1 MPTQEGE
8 MTEASEIRAEQ
19 AKLDELYARLD
30 QLREETT
37 ARLGTVRI
45 SEVGGNHQ
53 HRTERDAFATLYE
66 DQLIRLDGAE
76 EGLCF
81 GRLDLVD
88 EDEPTY
94 IGRIG
99 LTDTDRQQMLIDW
112 RAPAAERFYQST
124 AANPEGVARRR
135 HLVTGNRLVTGI
147 EDDVLDIDALD
158 DAQRSN
164 LQGEGALLAALT
176 SHRTGRMGDIV
187 ATIQSEQDAI
197 IRRPLS
203 GVLVV
208 QGGPGTGKTAVALH
222 RAAYLLYRHR
232 ERIAK
237 SGVLLVGP
245 STVFLKYI
253 EKVLPSLGE
262 TGAVLLTPGQL
273 YPGLDTDVA
282 DTATVAEIKGRSVMA
297 QVLKNHIA
305 NYERVPDHDEQLR
318 VGSHTIVLRRK
329 DVRTARDRA
338 RRSGD
343 AHNAARTGFVTG
355 LLKILAE
362 DLAREMGLD
371 SAGERLPELLEELRS
386 SIDVRRALN
395 LAWFPISPAGALRA
409 LLGKPHKLRDASA
422 RLLSPAERASL
433 HEDRR
438 EEFTIDDVPLLDE
451 LAELLGTA
459 PQQTQA
465 RDEAAREY
473 AEAVVDM
480 TETGGMVSAEM
491 LADRWEEQGPSM
503 TLAERALEDREW
515 TYGHLVV
522 DEAQEL
528 TPMQWRVLF
537 RRVPS
542 KSATVVGDLAQ
553 SSRADNARTW
563 SSILSEFVGD
573 RFALQVLTVSYRT
586 PQSVMNLANRYLHRH
601 FPQLELVESV
611 RQGGTDPQLDT
622 FATETE
628 TLNALAE
635 VTTAEIAAAETG
647 KIAVVADESLI
658 EAIAEVLADFDFGRS
673 VRGLDHQIA
682 LITPDQAKGLEF
694 DSVIIVE
701 PGRIAPVGNEAGIG
715 GLYVALTRTTER
727 LRILASAG
735 TELSELFDA
744 ATERR
749 AG

>member
-1 MPTQEGE
+1 
-8 MTEASEIRAEQ
+8 MTEASEIRTEQ

-99 LTDTDRQQMLIDW
+99 LTDADRQQMLIDW

-273 YPGLDTDVA
+273 YPGLDTDVS

-297 QVLKNHIA
+297 EVLKNHIA
-305 NYERVPDHDEQLR
+305 NYQRVPDHDEQLR

-329 DVRTARDRA
+329 DVRSARDRA

-409 LLGKPHKLRDASA
+409 LLGKPHKLRDAAA
-422 RLLSPAERASL
+422 RLLSPSEQASL

-451 LAELLGTA
+451 LAELLGSA

-491 LADRWEEQGPSM
+491 LAERWEEQGPSM

-622 FATETE
+622 FASETE
-628 TLNALAE
+628 TLDALAE
-635 VTTAEIAAAETG
+635 VTAAEIAAAETG
-647 KIAVVADESLI
+647 KIAIVADESLI
-658 EAIAEVLADFDFGRS
+658 ETIAEVLADFDFGRS

-701 PGRIAPVGNEAGIG
+701 PGRIAPVGSETGIG

-727 LRILASAG
+727 LRILASAH

-744 ATERR
+744 AAERR

>member
-1 MPTQEGE
+1 
-8 MTEASEIRAEQ
+8 MTETSEIRVEQ

-30 QLREETT
+30 ELREETT

-66 DQLIRLDGAE
+66 DQLIRLNGAE

-81 GRLDLVD
+81 GRLDLV
-88 EDEPTY
+88 EDADPTY

-99 LTDTDRQQMLIDW
+99 LTDEQRQQILVDW

-124 AANPEGVARRR
+124 AASPDGVTRRR
-135 HLVTGNRLVTGI
+135 HLVTANRKVTGI
-147 EDDVLDIDALD
+147 EDDVLDIDSLD
-158 DAQRSN
+158 DDQKSN

-187 ATIQSEQDAI
+187 ATIQAEQDAI

-273 YPGLDTDVA
+273 YPGLDTDAVDIPA
-282 DTATVAEIKGRSVMA
+282 VAEIKGRSTMA
-297 QVLKNHIA
+297 AVLKNHVA
-305 NYERVPDHDEQLR
+305 NYERVPDHDEELR

-329 DVRTARDRA
+329 DVRSARDRA

-343 AHNAARTGFVTG
+343 AHNAARNGFITG

-362 DLAREMGLD
+362 DLASEMGLD

-386 SIDVRRALN
+386 SVDVRRALN
-395 LAWFPISPAGALRA
+395 LAWFPIGPGGALRA
-409 LLGKPHKLRDASA
+409 LLGKPHKLASA
-422 RLLSPAERASL
+422 AGTLLTPAEQATLLENRQ
-433 HEDRR
+433 
-438 EEFTIDDVPLLDE
+438 EEFTVADVPLLDE
-451 LAELLGTA
+451 LAELLGSS
-459 PQQTQA
+459 PQPTQA
-465 RDEAAREY
+465 RDDSARDY

-480 TETGGMVSAEM
+480 TETGGMVTAEM
-491 LADRWEEQGPSM
+491 LAARWEEQGPSS

-528 TPMQWRVLF
+528 SPMQWRVLF

-553 SSRADNARTW
+553 SSQVDNARTW
-563 SSILSEFVGD
+563 GSILSEFVGG

-586 PQSVMNLANRYLHRH
+586 PQAVMDLANRYLHRH

-611 RQGGTDPQLDT
+611 RQGGAEPRLDT
-622 FATETE
+622 FAAESDV
-628 TLNALAE
+628 LGSLAE
-635 VTTAEIAAAETG
+635 AAAQEVAEAAGG
-647 KIAVVADESLI
+647 KIAVIAEERLI
-658 EAIAEVLADFDFGRS
+658 DPIAEVLADADFGRS
-673 VRGLDHQIA
+673 VTGLDHQIA
-682 LITPDQAKGLEF
+682 LITPQQAKGLEF

-701 PGRIAPVGNEAGIG
+701 PGHIAPVGSDEGIG

-727 LRILASAG
+727 LRILASAR
-735 TELSELFDA
+735 TELTELFDA
-744 ATERR
+744 DAIRR

>member
-1 MPTQEGE
+1 
-8 MTEASEIRAEQ
+8 MTETSEIRVEQ

-30 QLREETT
+30 VLREETT

-66 DQLIRLDGAE
+66 DQLVRLDGAE

-81 GRLDLVD
+81 GRLDLTD
-88 EDEPTY
+88 EDDPTY

-99 LTDTDRQQMLIDW
+99 LTDEQRQQILIDW

-124 AANPEGVARRR
+124 AANPDGVTRRR
-135 HLVTGNRLVTGI
+135 HLVTANRMVTGI

-158 DAQRSN
+158 EDEKSN

-273 YPGLDTDVA
+273 YPGLDTDAA
-282 DTATVAEIKGRSVMA
+282 DAPAVAEIKGRITMA
-297 QVLKNHIA
+297 TVLKNHVA
-305 NYERVPDHDEQLR
+305 NYERVPEHDEELR

-329 DVRTARDRA
+329 DVRGARDRA

-343 AHNAARTGFVTG
+343 AHNAARNGFVTG

-362 DLAREMGLD
+362 DLAHEMGLD
-371 SAGERLPELLEELRS
+371 AAGERLPELLEELRS
-386 SIDVRRALN
+386 SVDVRRALN
-395 LAWFPISPAGALRA
+395 LAWFPIGPAGALRA
-409 LLGKPHKLRDASA
+409 LLGKPHKLASA
-422 RLLSPAERASL
+422 AGRLLSPDEQATLVENAR
-433 HEDRR
+433 ED
-438 EEFTIDDVPLLDE
+438 FTVSDVPLLDE
-451 LAELLGTA
+451 LAELLGSN
-459 PQQTQA
+459 PQPTQA
-465 RDEAAREY
+465 RDDAAREY

-480 TETGGMVSAEM
+480 TETGGMVTADM
-491 LADRWEEQGPSM
+491 LAARWEEQGPSS

-528 TPMQWRVLF
+528 SPMQWRVLF

-553 SSRADNARTW
+553 SSQVDNARTW

-586 PQSVMNLANRYLHRH
+586 PQSVMDLANRYLHRH

-611 RQGGTDPQLDT
+611 RQGGADPRLDT
-622 FATETE
+622 FAAESDM
-628 TLNALAE
+628 LGSLAE
-635 VTTAEIAAAETG
+635 AAAQEVAEAAGG
-647 KIAVVADESLI
+647 KIAVIADDDLI
-658 EAIAEVLADFDFGRS
+658 DPIAEVLADFDFGRS
-673 VRGLDHQIA
+673 VTGLDHQIA
-682 LITPDQAKGLEF
+682 LITPQQAKGLEF

-701 PGRIAPVGNEAGIG
+701 PGRIAPVGSGEGIG

-727 LRILASAG
+727 LRILASES
-735 TELSELFDA
+735 TELAELFD
-744 ATERR
+744 TEAIRE